1 MIRSRAKRALDA
13 ERALAPLPGLGDD
26 ILVNPLES
34 RLAQRPDTDDR
45 AVIRYLEVTHVR
57 RSSRLNASIPACA
70 RRVELQ
76 LQFDDRIFG
85 GRADQHPPPKGR
97 GARSTADELAFSEFL
112 GKAYKYLYRDF
123 PGTQQIAA

>member
-45 AVIRYLEVTHVR
+45 AVIGYLEVTHVR
-57 RSSRLNASIPACA
+57 RSIEAECLDASIPAGA
-70 RRVELQ
+70 RPVGVQ
-76 LQFDDRIFG
+76 VISNSDICDR
-85 GRADQHPPPKGR
+85 AEQHPPRRIGGP
-97 GARSTADELAFSEFL
+97 FS
-112 GKAYKYLYRDF
+112 R
-123 PGTQQIAA
+123 